1 MRHVIVTNIV
11 SLDGYYAASDGN
23 PLVLN
28 MDSAF
33 DHYNRERIE
42 SAGTVLL
49 GRSSF
54 EGFGSYWPHIADA
67 PADPENPALDE
78 DNRAISR
85 AYNKVA
91 KVVVSDGLEVP
102 ADHPWQAETSVVPR
116 AQAAA
121 WIGEARQDDD
131 SGDILVFGSRVM
143 WNGLLEQGLV
153 DVLHLMVSPN
163 ALGEGVPLF
172 SAPVDLA
179 LLETRRFD
187 GSDNVLLQYAVRR

>member
-11 SLDGYYAASDGN
+11 SLDGYFAASDGN

-28 MDSAF
+28 MDAAF
-33 DHYNRERIE
+33 NQYNRERIE

-78 DNRAISR
+78 DNRRISR
-85 AYNKVA
+85 AYNKVP
-91 KVVVSDGLEVP
+91 KVVVSDELEVP
-102 ADHPWQAETSVVPR
+102 ADHPWHAETSVIPR
-116 AQAAA
+116 GDAAA
-121 WIGEARQDDD
+121 WIAEARSDDD
-131 SGDILVFGSRVM
+131 SRDIVVFASRVM

-153 DVLHLMVSPN
+153 DELHLMVSPN

-172 SAPVDLA
+172 TAPANLS
-179 LLETRRFD
+179 LLEARQFD
-187 GSDNVLLQYAVRR
+187 GSDNVLLRYAVRA